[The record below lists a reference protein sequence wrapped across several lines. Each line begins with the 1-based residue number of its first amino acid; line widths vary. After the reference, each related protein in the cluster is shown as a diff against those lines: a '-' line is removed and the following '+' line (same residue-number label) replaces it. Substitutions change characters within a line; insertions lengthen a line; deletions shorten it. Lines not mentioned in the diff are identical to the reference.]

1 MDQIKI
7 VMSDLH
13 LGAGYAH
20 EGNRLEDFDQD
31 EAWAELLRRLS
42 TESQRR
48 RVPMELI
55 LAGDI
60 FEFLQVPALPEDEA
74 FDPERAYPTEIYAPS
89 DSAASRRKMDLII
102 QGHPRFFEALAAF
115 TSLTPLRKV
124 TIIKG
129 NHDVNLH
136 WPSVQ
141 DAIRAALNAWS
152 EREPCLEFV
161 ERYLSRDGIYVEHGN
176 QYLEWINRWPD
187 FEQPH
192 DSRVPGELYMPAG
205 SRFVYL
211 LLNDIERHHSWI
223 DGIKPITALIWYL
236 FALDFD
242 FALRTLRTLLRL
254 APLLIV
260 DSLPLAWALT
270 RLLEARQHV
279 IDVVDDRER
288 ADTLNRDVKERA
300 TFYNEVDAGIELYS
314 VPREGQPLTHF
325 RAYGH
330 AVLPRGQEEQK
341 AQRDLLARV
350 AAQKQAQDGAKVV
363 VFGHVHDARETPL
376 PNDAMYINAGTWTFC
391 LDMADADYAA
401 WQDLFRHP
409 ERYTH
414 TRHLTYARIEYD
426 GDRGPSGRLREFTPR
441 PTQRE
446 PFWRRLLH
454 WILRIK
460 RKS

>member
-7 VMSDLH
+7 VVSDLH
-13 LGAGYAH
+13 LGAGYAD

-31 EAWAELLRRLS
+31 EAWAELLGRLS
-42 TESQRR
+42 AESQRR

-60 FEFLQVPALPEDEA
+60 FEFLQVPALPESET
-74 FDPERAYPTEIYAPS
+74 FDPERAYPSEVFSPS
-89 DSAASRRKMDLII
+89 DSDASRRKMDLILR
-102 QGHPRFFEALAAF
+102 GHPLFFEALAAF

-136 WPSVQ
+136 WESVQ
-141 DAIRAALNAWS
+141 NAIRAALNAWG

-192 DSRVPGELYMPAG
+192 DPRVPGELYMPAG

-211 LLNDIERHHSWI
+211 LLNDIERHHSWV

-236 FALDFD
+236 FALDFG
-242 FALRTLRTLLRL
+242 FAMRTLRTLLRL
-254 APLLIV
+254 APLLII
-260 DSLPLAWALT
+260 DSLPLAWALA

-279 IDVVDDRER
+279 MARLDDREQV
-288 ADTLNRDVKERA
+288 DTLNRDVEERA
-300 TFYNEVDAGIELYS
+300 AFFNEVDAGIELYS
-314 VPREGQPLTHF
+314 VPREGQPLSQV
-325 RAYGH
+325 RAHGH
-330 AVLPRGQEEQK
+330 AVLPRGQEEQR

-350 AAQKQAQDGAKVV
+350 AAQKQVQEGARVV

-376 PNDAMYINAGTWTFC
+376 PNDAIYINPGTWTFC
-391 LDMADADYAA
+391 LDMAGADHAT

-409 ERYTH
+409 ERYIH
-414 TRHLTYARIEYD
+414 TRRLTYARIEYD
-426 GDRGPSGRLREFTPR
+426 GEQGPSGRLREFTP
-441 PTQRE
+441 TSTERE
-446 PFWRRLLH
+446 PLWRR
-454 WILRIK
+454 WWRRI
-460 RKS
+460 RRRGRAS